1 MAISENLLKI
11 VPGSNNGHIAAMLCK
26 TGVSRRGHSSLSLL
40 FLGLF
45 FLYCDALAAVPD
57 KPAEVALKD
66 RKLSVRARNLDGTLA
81 PARPFTIK
89 GVCWSPASRDTVDE
103 RWARQ
108 REFGKWYK
116 RDLELIAAMRAN
128 AVYVFI
134 DFAEGPVSKQI
145 LDQLYHSG
153 IMAIVTVDLDGTNDL
168 ERIKYIVPQYRDHP
182 AILMWAIGNEW
193 NINLYHHKFSDLRS
207 AAEATEQAARL
218 IKSLDSAHPVASI
231 YGEIK
236 IPNQTVSTSEIV
248 NSIAASVDLWGLN
261 IYRGDTFG
269 TLFDE
274 WRAISEKPIFISE
287 FGTDSFRTKKYW
299 PVKGVV
305 DEQMQAEFMQR
316 LWGSLQNEL
325 DRGHGNSIALGGTV
339 FEWVDEW
346 WKVRT
351 KHGGRFDRLDANGF
365 PTPWNRYSHPDGF
378 ANEEYFGIVRIDRS
392 TKPLYQVLQQI
403 FSKGE

>member
-1 MAISENLLKI
+1 VVKIFRKI
-11 VPGSNNGHIAAMLCK
+11 VPIDNNSHIAAMFLRRFLVFSLIL
-26 TGVSRRGHSSLSLL
+26 GVVE
-40 FLGLF
+40 
-45 FLYCDALAAVPD
+45 AAAAVPD
-57 KPAEVALKD
+57 KPAVVSVRD
-66 RKLSVRARNLDGTLA
+66 RSLIVRARAQDGSLA
-81 PARPFTIK
+81 PPRSFTIK

-108 REFGKWYK
+108 REFSKWYK
-116 RDLELIAAMRAN
+116 RDLELIAAMNAN
-128 AVYVFI
+128 SVYVFI
-134 DFAEGPVSKQI
+134 DFAEGPIARDI
-145 LDQLYHSG
+145 LDELYRRG

-168 ERIKYIVPQYRDHP
+168 ERIKYIIPMYRDHP

-207 AAEATEQAARL
+207 AAEATEHAAKL
-218 IKSLDSAHPVASI
+218 IKSLDTSHPVASI

-236 IPNQTVSTSEIV
+236 IPHQNVTTQEVV
-248 NSIAASVDLWGLN
+248 NSIAPSVDVWGLN

-287 FGTDSFRTKKYW
+287 FGTDSYRTQKYW

-305 DEQMQAEFMQR
+305 DEQMQADFMGR
-316 LWGSLQNEL
+316 LWGSLQAEL
-325 DRGHGNSIALGGTV
+325 DRGPGKSIALGGTV

-346 WKVRT
+346 WKVRA
-351 KHGGRFDRLDANGF
+351 KHGGRPDRLDANGF

-392 TKPLYQVLQQI
+392 TKPIYDVLKGI

>member
-1 MAISENLLKI
+1 MAAI
-11 VPGSNNGHIAAMLCK
+11 VPIPDNGHIVTMWSKWVLLLSFLLS
-26 TGVSRRGHSSLSLL
+26 VSHT
-40 FLGLF
+40 
-45 FLYCDALAAVPD
+45 CAAVPEQ
-57 KPAEVALKD
+57 PAEVTLLA
-66 RKLSVRARNLDGTLA
+66 RKLSVRMRNLDGSLA

-108 REFGKWYK
+108 REFGKWYQ
-116 RDLELIAAMRAN
+116 RDLELISGMHAN
-128 AVYVFI
+128 TVYVFI
-134 DFAEGPVSKQI
+134 DFAEGEISKKI
-145 LDQLYHSG
+145 LDQLYLSG

-193 NINLYHHKFSDLRS
+193 NINLYHHKFSDLRA

-218 IKSLDSAHPVASI
+218 IKSLDKSHPVASI

-236 IPNQTVSTSEIV
+236 IPHQTVSTQEIV
-248 NSIAASVDLWGLN
+248 NSIAASVDVWGLN

-269 TLFDE
+269 TLFEE
-274 WRAISEKPIFISE
+274 WRAISDKPVFISE
-287 FGTDSFRTKKYW
+287 FGTDSFRTEKYW

-305 DEQMQAEFMQR
+305 DEQMQADFIQR
-316 LWGSLQNEL
+316 LWGSLQSEL

-351 KHGGRFDRLDANGF
+351 KHGGRADRLDANGF

-392 TKPLYQVLQQI
+392 TKAVYQVLKQI
-403 FSKGE
+403 FSEIE